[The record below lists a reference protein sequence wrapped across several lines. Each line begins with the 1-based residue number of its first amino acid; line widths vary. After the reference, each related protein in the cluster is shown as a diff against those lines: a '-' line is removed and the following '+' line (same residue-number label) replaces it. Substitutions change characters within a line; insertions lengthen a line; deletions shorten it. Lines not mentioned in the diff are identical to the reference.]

1 MQMPVMNGMEFL
13 EKASHEFR
21 DTCFIVISGYD
32 YFDYAKAALKCGAI
46 DYLLKPIAREELN
59 AAIDKA
65 VQTLGNTGTCLEKKR
80 QSFPLMKLLPGSGR
94 TLTRTIHSPLRSAVM
109 RRSTSL
115 PRSIS
120 HAFFASIMR

>member
-46 DYLLKPIAREELN
+46 DYLLKPIARKN
-59 AAIDKA
+59 
-65 VQTLGNTGTCLEKKR
+65 
-80 QSFPLMKLLPGSGR
+80 
-94 TLTRTIHSPLRSAVM
+94 
-109 RRSTSL
+109 
-115 PRSIS
+115 
-120 HAFFASIMR
+120 